1 MQERTIFLHGFS
13 KAFAMTGFRIGFSCG
28 PDWLIE
34 AMMKIHQYCMM
45 CAPILSQEAALEA
58 LRNGGDDVAQMRDQY
73 SKRRDFVVRR
83 FNEMGLSCHLPRGS
97 FYAFPSVSVS
107 TGLGETEFC
116 HRLLRESEVAVVP
129 GTAFGPHGKGHVRA
143 SFSTSY
149 EKLVEATDRIEKF
162 VDQVRADDQSVS
174 AAG

>member
-1 MQERTIFLHGFS
+1 
-13 KAFAMTGFRIGFSCG
+13 
-28 PDWLIE
+28 
-34 AMMKIHQYCMM
+34 MKIHQYCMM

-58 LRNGGDDVAQMRDQY
+58 LRNGEDDVARMRDQY
-73 SKRRDFVVRR
+73 AKRRDFVVRR

-97 FYAFPSVSVS
+97 FYAFPSVSAS
-107 TGLGETEFC
+107 TGLDETEFC
-116 HRLLRESEVAVVP
+116 HRLLREAEVAVVP

-149 EKLVEATDRIEKF
+149 EKLVQATDRMEKF
-162 VDQVRADDQSVS
+162 VDQVRADTQSVS